1 MCLFQ
6 FFVLGSNLGGFVEF
20 GTRVEERDLVLVLV
34 RGWVLGVQLLLSCSA
49 QPTKH
54 M

>member
-1 MCLFQ
+1 
-6 FFVLGSNLGGFVEF
+6 LGSNLGGFVEF
-20 GTRVEERDLVLVLV
+20 GTRVEERDLVLV

-49 QPTKH
+49 QPTER